1 MQNHQ
6 PRHGSGID
14 IELCSAGKWT
24 CEKLVIKTANQPHH
38 PISYLGGRTN
48 TLCSDCGVISSSLRE
63 FHRLYHCIFS
73 DIRCMSAHAS
83 PRAHRGD
90 DKAGGSHNANH
101 AISHTA
107 VQTPSDSQGDDANDA
122 SMNGTSSG
130 FAPTLEPAPLTRFPS
145 DLGLKS
151 PMTGFLD
158 NPSLPRYIRCDRPSF
173 SLMTACKRTETS
185 AYIILYQ

>member
-1 MQNHQ
+1 VHASHGAQSKIQ
-6 PRHGSGID
+6 PPVSPSPMHDQQTPFRDQKLYPAPGCTVITIRSSTWRTTFVSDFGCHFELIARSSG
-14 IELCSAGKWT
+14 
-24 CEKLVIKTANQPHH
+24 P
-38 PISYLGGRTN
+38 
-48 TLCSDCGVISSSLRE
+48 SS
-63 FHRLYHCIFS
+63 HCVVS
-73 DIRCMSAHAS
+73 DICRMSAHTL

-101 AISHTA
+101 QTA

-158 NPSLPRYIRCDRPSF
+158 NPSLPRYGIVP
-173 SLMTACKRTETS
+173 
-185 AYIILYQ
+185 